1 MSAVVNN
8 AAGSRFELELDDG
21 AIAIADY
28 RIEGDRIVFSHTVVP
43 EAHEGQGIGSRLVV
57 AGLDFARDKGLNV
70 VPQCSFFA
78 HYMAKHSETRDLL
91 APGADEMPGV

>member
-57 AGLDFARDKGLNV
+57 AGLDFARDKGLKL

-78 HYMAKHSETRDLL
+78 RYIAKHPETRDLL
-91 APGADEMPGV
+91 APGADEMLGV